1 MSTYNVLY
9 QSDDNY
15 AVFMGVSICS
25 LLENN
30 KKAEEINIYVID
42 DAISDGRKSELK
54 QMVERYGRQLFF
66 ISSDVILEDRDIVS
80 AFSYTGMRKNTHSYL
95 KLFADRL
102 MPEVHGR
109 LLYIDCDTAVTG
121 NIEGL
126 FETDMD
132 RYAIGMVLDSLVMD
146 SRCSV
151 GMREDD
157 NYYNS
162 GVILLDLDRWRERN
176 YAQRIINHV
185 KNVRVYGTVDQ
196 DILNMEFLHEIY
208 TLPISYNL
216 QPIHLVYPYKIYSAV
231 YKHKEKYYSEQ
242 EIAEAVEQPKI
253 VHYLRYIGESPWNE
267 GNVHPG
273 TIYFD
278 RYLSMSPWSNYEKQ
292 KKKNSWIFAVEKAMY
307 KLFPQK
313 IFLRIF
319 YRIHE
324 RMIEKSNRI
333 STMTSM

>member
-1 MSTYNVLY
+1 MSTYNILY

-42 DAISDGRKSELK
+42 DAISAGRKSELM
-54 QMVERYGRQLFF
+54 QMAEEYERQLFF
-66 ISSDVILEDRDIVS
+66 ISPDSILEDRDIAS

-102 MPEVHGR
+102 MPEVCGR
-109 LLYIDCDTAVTG
+109 LLYIDCDTAITG
-121 NIEGL
+121 NIEEL
-126 FETDMD
+126 FDIDMGT
-132 RYAIGMVLDSLVMD
+132 YAIGMVLDSLVMD

-151 GMREDD
+151 GMREND

-176 YAQRIINHV
+176 YAQRIIDHV
-185 KNVRVYGTVDQ
+185 KYGRVYGTVDQ
-196 DILNMEFLHEIY
+196 DILNMEFLQEIY

-216 QPIHLVYPYKIYSAV
+216 QPIHLVYPYKTYSAV
-231 YKHKEKYYSEQ
+231 YKHKEKYYTEQ
-242 EIAEAVEQPKI
+242 EIAEAVEKPKI

-278 RYLSMSPWSNYEKQ
+278 RYLSMSLWKNYKKE
-292 KKKNSWIFAVEKAMY
+292 KKKNTWIFRIEKVMY
-307 KLFPQK
+307 KLIPRK
-313 IFLRIF
+313 VFLRIF
-319 YRIHE
+319 YRVHE

-333 STMTSM
+333 PSVATK